1 MHETPNLAMVM
12 ELMDKCLYEVLHV
25 EGMQFTDTEKK
36 SIIKQL
42 ASGVVYLHDTV
53 LIAHCDL
60 KPQNI
65 LINTNSVVVKIT
77 DFGLSKMKG
86 DADVSTTAT
95 KTAFQN
101 MGTPRYSA
109 PEILRGEMIERRDL
123 PMTDIYSLGLIV
135 YEVWS
140 ECESFSELNQLQ
152 MIEQVGKRGL
162 TPPLDE
168 IPERLYRNAVKRM
181 LNYDPLP
188 RPKAGEFLTWI
199 A

>member
-1 MHETPNLAMVM
+1 
-12 ELMDKCLYEVLHV
+12 
-25 EGMQFTDTEKK
+25 MQ
-36 SIIKQL
+36 
-42 ASGVVYLHDTV
+42 A
-53 LIAHCDL
+53 LIAHCGL

-65 LINTNSVVVKIT
+65 LINTNPVVVKIT

-101 MGTPRYSA
+101 MGTPRYINCLKLNCRLYPCITMTCPCRYSA

-152 MIEQVGKRGL
+152 MIEQG
-162 TPPLDE
+162 
-168 IPERLYRNAVKRM
+168 IM
-181 LNYDPLP
+181 
-188 RPKAGEFLTWI
+188 
-199 A
+199 